1 MICVSDN
8 IITES
13 TALKFTLQQY
23 TLGTDILGTTR
34 ARARV
39 CVAVSCV
46 RVRACGPVSPVTRHC
61 TVTVTISAGLI
72 AQSQTHDMYGIH
84 DGILAM
90 MIRPRKPR
98 AEGS

>member
-39 CVAVSCV
+39 CVLWVG
-46 RVRACGPVSPVTRHC
+46 RCGPVSPVTRHC
-61 TVTVTISAGLI
+61 TLTVTISAGLI